1 MDGIELD
8 LSQFTLVEAP
18 KECVLKDN
26 ISWTVSGKGIFE
38 TAEVTLHQGWI
49 AQYGSLKPGFTTIF
63 FTDVSLNVTQ
73 EQFDH
78 LVNALPSPPAGLIYR
93 TLDDA
98 FALENVQ
105 FWIYDMESG
114 TFLEASAFPSVVNNL
129 YSCTDISETYCQ
141 EQYGKSWM
149 VLTKDE

>member
-1 MDGIELD
+1 MDDIELD
-8 LSQFTLVEAP
+8 LSQFELVEAP
-18 KECVLKDN
+18 KECVLKN
-26 ISWTVSGKGIFE
+26 SISWTVSGKGVFE
-38 TAEVTLHQGWI
+38 TAEVTLHRGWI
-49 AQYGSLKPGFTTIF
+49 AQYGSLKPGYITIF

-73 EQFDH
+73 EQFNQ
-78 LVNALPSPPAGLIYR
+78 LVNTLPRPPAGLFYR

-98 FALENVQ
+98 YALEDGQ

-114 TFLEASAFPSVVNNL
+114 AFLEASEFPSVISNL
-129 YSCTDISETYCQ
+129 YNCTDISEAYCQ

>member
-1 MDGIELD
+1 MDDMELD
-8 LSQFTLVEAP
+8 LSQVKFVEAP
-18 KECVLKDN
+18 KECVLKHD
-26 ISWTVSGKGIFE
+26 IVWTVEGKGVFQ
-38 TAEVTLHQGWI
+38 TAEVRLHQGGI
-49 AQYGSLKPGFTTIF
+49 AQYGSLKPEYITIF

-78 LVNALPSPPAGLIYR
+78 LVNALPRPPAGLIYR

-98 FALENVQ
+98 FALEDER

-114 TFLEASAFPSVVNNL
+114 AFLEASAFPNIVNDL
-129 YSCTDISETYCQ
+129 YNCTDISEAYCQ

>member
-1 MDGIELD
+1 MELD
-8 LSQFTLVEAP
+8 LSQFKFVEAP
-18 KECVLKDN
+18 KECVLKHD
-26 ISWTVSGKGIFE
+26 IVWTVEGKGVFQ
-38 TAEVTLHQGWI
+38 TAEVRLHQGGI
-49 AQYGSLKPGFTTIF
+49 AQYGSLKPEYITIF

-78 LVNALPSPPAGLIYR
+78 LVNALPRPPAGLIYR

-98 FALENVQ
+98 FALEDER

-114 TFLEASAFPSVVNNL
+114 AFLEASAFPNIVNDL
-129 YSCTDISETYCQ
+129 YNCTDISEAYCQ